1 MSKPKVPPIESVA
14 LWCAT
19 CHALVT
25 YRCWV
30 DEQGAAHVRPSLF
43 AEHRAIHAEEVTPDA
58 REVPVV

>member
-1 MSKPKVPPIESVA
+1 MSKPKAPPIESVA

-30 DEQGAAHVRPSLF
+30 DEQGAAHVHPTLL
-43 AEHRAIHAEEVTPDA
+43 AEHRATHPTTTEG
-58 REVPVV
+58 R